1 MNQFLYVQKSPSLYT
16 ECYHWPLTLL
26 APFKRQDILALLRYY
41 QNVLDMIFGTDS
53 LETRQIY
60 IDFWRTQF
68 ENYRAYPTLFT
79 KEPLRSAIQKHHLPI
94 DLLETFL
101 VAVETSFLIRHFDQK
116 KDLDEE
122 IEAMSNLTSKSLCV
136 LFWTVLAPKHAIN
149 QVFCETFG
157 KAILL
162 LSLIHLY
169 PEMIEKQEIY
179 ALLSQARLLLLNQN
193 NPRLTPLL
201 KIIELSIKILKQKTF
216 MRTIPRLPLLEKI
229 ILTASR

>member
-1 MNQFLYVQKSPSLYT
+1 MNQFLYVQKGPSLYT

-26 APFKRQDILALLRYY
+26 APFKKRHILALLRYY
-41 QNVLDMIFGTDS
+41 QNVIDMIFGTDS

-79 KEPLRSAIQKHHLPI
+79 KEPLRAAIQKHRLPI
-94 DLLETFL
+94 ELFETFL
-101 VAVETSFLIRHFDQK
+101 TAVETSFLIKHFDQK
-116 KDLDEE
+116 KDLDDE
-122 IEAMSNLTSKSLCV
+122 IETMANLTSKSLCH
-136 LFWTVLAPKHAIN
+136 LFWLVLVPKQPID
-149 QVFCETFG
+149 QTFCETFG
-157 KAILL
+157 KAITL

-179 ALLSQARLLLLNQN
+179 VLLSQARLFLLNQN

-201 KIIELSIKILKQKTF
+201 KIVELSAKILKQKTF
-216 MRTIPRLPLLEKI
+216 IYAIPRLPLLEKI